1 MSAGRKFFI
10 TAVAVLLA
18 AAALYFPFKHRF
30 SKRPP
35 ALINSGN
42 AGKSVVLYF
51 VNEDGTLVGLNR
63 EIVSGVT
70 VLDDIR
76 AIITEESSPQKKSGL
91 LNAIPAGVS
100 VRNVF
105 IDDKQCV
112 YIDFGRV
119 LTERHGGGTQ
129 GELLTLEALKKTIA
143 ANYPELD
150 SVKVLVEGKEIAS
163 LAGHIS
169 TREKM
174 KVR

>member
-1 MSAGRKFFI
+1 MSAGRKFLI
-10 TAVAVLLA
+10 AAAAVLLA
-18 AAALYFPFKHRF
+18 AAVLYYPFKHRF
-30 SKRPP
+30 SKRAP
-35 ALINSGN
+35 ALINSVH

-51 VNEDGTLVGLNR
+51 VNEEGNLVGLDR
-63 EIVSGVT
+63 QIVSGVT

-105 IDDKQCV
+105 IDDKRCV
-112 YIDFGRV
+112 YIDFERA

-150 SVKVLVEGKEIAS
+150 FVKVLVEGKEIAS

-169 TREKM
+169 TRGQL

>member
-1 MSAGRKFFI
+1 MKLRRKHLI
-10 TAVAVLLA
+10 TAAAVLLA
-18 AAALYFPFKHRF
+18 AAALYFPVARSF
-30 SKRPP
+30 SRRP
-35 ALINSGN
+35 AVLINRGK
-42 AGKSVVLYF
+42 AGKAVLLYF
-51 VNEDGTLVGLNR
+51 VNEDGKLVGQNR

-76 AIITEESSPQKKSGL
+76 AIVTEESSPQKKSGL
-91 LNAIPAGVS
+91 LNAIPAGAS

-112 YIDFGRV
+112 YIDFERS

-150 SVKVLVEGKEIAS
+150 SVKLLVEGKEIAS
-163 LAGHIS
+163 LSGHIS
-169 TREKM
+169 TRGKF
-174 KVR
+174 KVK